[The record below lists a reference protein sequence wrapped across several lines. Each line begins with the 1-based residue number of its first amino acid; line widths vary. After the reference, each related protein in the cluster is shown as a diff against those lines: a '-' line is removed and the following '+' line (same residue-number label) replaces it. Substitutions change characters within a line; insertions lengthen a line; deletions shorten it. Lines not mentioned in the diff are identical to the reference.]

1 MSAADQ
7 QIADQ
12 QIADRGMSTYRLTL
26 WYTYG
31 DAAGALVCEEV
42 ATSPGRAI
50 DNALTKT
57 GLAPHAVIG
66 WERVGK
72 YDTKGNTK

>member
-1 MSAADQ
+1 MVN
-7 QIADQ
+7 
-12 QIADRGMSTYRLTL
+12 TYRLTL
-26 WYTYG
+26 WYTYA

-50 DNALTKT
+50 DNALTRT

-66 WERVGK
+66 WEQVTK
-72 YDTKGNTK
+72 YDKEGKMECE

>member
-1 MSAADQ
+1 M
-7 QIADQ
+7 
-12 QIADRGMSTYRLTL
+12 IADREPNTYRLTL
-26 WYTYG
+26 WYTNG
-31 DAAGALVCEEV
+31 DTTGALVCEEV

-66 WERVGK
+66 WEQVTK
-72 YDTKGNTK
+72 YDTKGNTE

>member
-1 MSAADQ
+1 MRSQ
-7 QIADQ
+7 NITPIL
-12 QIADRGMSTYRLTL
+12 IADREPNTYRLTL
-26 WYTYG
+26 WFTNG
-31 DAAGALVCEEV
+31 DTAGAVVCEEV

-66 WERVGK
+66 WEQVTK
-72 YDTKGNTK
+72 YDTKGKTK

>member
-7 QIADQ
+7 QIAGE
-12 QIADRGMSTYRLTL
+12 IPDRSMGTYRLTL

-66 WERVGK
+66 WEQVTK